1 MLLRP
6 RQQTFVDRTRAA
18 LAERGNT
25 LGIAPTGTGKTVMLS
40 ACIDAGKE
48 RALVVQHRD
57 ELVAQN
63 RKTFHRFHPGTIS
76 GVVDASEKHFDRPTV
91 FAMVQ
96 TLARPG
102 ALERLKAFDKLVI
115 DEAHHAAAGSW
126 QKIIER
132 CRELNPAT
140 QILGVTATP
149 NRADNKSLRTVF
161 DNVSDQITLAELIAA
176 GHLVRP
182 RTFVVDIGVRGEL
195 ANVRKTSVD
204 FDMEAVE
211 RIMDKRPLND
221 EIVRHWKE
229 QAGDRLTVA
238 FASTVE
244 HATHVAEAFTQA
256 GVAAAVVHGEMAEG
270 DRKGTLAAF
279 EAGRIR
285 VVVNVAVLVEG
296 WDCQPV
302 SCVVLLR
309 PSSHKST
316 MIQMIGRGLRPVDP
330 ERFPGIVKNDCVVL
344 DFGTSTLLHGNLEQD
359 VDLEAKPKPKGA
371 APSKECPDCGAT
383 VPLAVMECPLCGY
396 EFPAA
401 NDDDGPGAGEAGT
414 LADFKMVEVDLLKS
428 SPYRWEDIWDDD
440 SILVASAFDS
450 WAIAV
455 WYYGQWH
462 AIGGT
467 KGEGVRHLAVGE
479 RTLSIAAADDY
490 LREHGD
496 RTSAAKSRSWLN
508 TPASEK
514 QLQLLGLRPMD
525 AIGINRYRAAC
536 MLTWRFN
543 QRGIQARLEAAT
555 GRRAA

>member
-25 LGIAPTGTGKTVMLS
+25 LGVAPTGTGKTVMLS

-48 RALVVQHRD
+48 RALVIQHRD

-63 RKTFHRFHPGTIS
+63 RRTFHRFHPGTIT

-96 TLARPG
+96 TLARPA
-102 ALERLKAFDKLVI
+102 ALERLKPFDLLAI

-132 CRELNPAT
+132 CRDLNP
-140 QILGVTATP
+140 QVRVLGLTATP

-176 GHLVRP
+176 GNLVRP
-182 RTFVVDIGVRGEL
+182 RTFVIDIGVRGEL
-195 ANVRKTSVD
+195 ANVRKTAVD

-229 QAGDRLTVA
+229 QAGNRLTVA

-244 HATHVAEAFTQA
+244 HATHVAEAFNAA
-256 GVAAAVVHGEMAEG
+256 GVEAAVIHGEMAAGLRES
-270 DRKGTLAAF
+270 TLARF
-279 EAGRIR
+279 ERGEIR
-285 VVVNVAVLVEG
+285 VLVNVAVLVEG

-302 SCVVLLR
+302 SCVLLLR

-316 MIQMIGRGLRPVDP
+316 MIQMVGRGLRPVDP
-330 ERFPGIVKNDCVVL
+330 ERFPGVVKTDCVVL

-359 VDLEAKPKPKGA
+359 VDLEAKPKPKGE

-383 VPLAVMECPLCGY
+383 VPLSVMECPLCCY
-396 EFPAA
+396 EFPREEAGG
-401 NDDDGPGAGEAGT
+401 DLLGGEADT
-414 LADFKMVEVDLLKS
+414 IRDFKMVEIDLLKS

-467 KGEGVRHLAVGE
+467 KGEGVRHLAVGD
-479 RTLSIAAADDY
+479 RVLSIAAADDY

-496 RTSAAKSRSWLN
+496 RQSAAKSRSWLN
-508 TPASEK
+508 RPASEK
-514 QLQLLGLRPMD
+514 QLALLGLQPMQ
-525 AIGINRYRAAC
+525 ALGINSYRAAC
-536 MLTWRFN
+536 MLTWKFN